1 VFWNPLSNVL
11 LPPLL
16 LLLPLLLP
24 LLPLWLLLMLLHCA
38 GQGLLLPNVM
48 TRFMTSCAAGTI
60 MLTTKAEAARQRLQ
74 RCNIML

>member
-24 LLPLWLLLMLLHCA
+24 LLPLWLLLML
-38 GQGLLLPNVM
+38 NVM